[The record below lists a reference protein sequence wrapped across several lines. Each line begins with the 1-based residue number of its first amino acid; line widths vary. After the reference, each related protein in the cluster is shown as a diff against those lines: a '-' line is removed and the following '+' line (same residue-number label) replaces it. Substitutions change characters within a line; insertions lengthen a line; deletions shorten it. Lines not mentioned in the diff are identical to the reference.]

1 VPGGGGV
8 HAHWC
13 YPWVDV
19 LLVGC
24 GDGIGGGR
32 GIVVVVGWEGR
43 DGGVVLTDSVL
54 EGYISDF

>member
-19 LLVGC
+19 LVRC
-24 GDGIGGGR
+24 VDGLGESNCGGGWM
-32 GIVVVVGWEGR
+32 GEEGWKR
-43 DGGVVLTDSVL
+43 
-54 EGYISDF
+54 

>member
-1 VPGGGGV
+1 
-8 HAHWC
+8 
-13 YPWVDV
+13 V